1 MERPKVLKVE
11 VDTGR
16 ISLGMKPSLF
26 TASDDEMDVDDVDV
40 AGAGAGGRKKNVAT
54 EDPLMVNDDDE
65 EEMEGWGGGD
75 DSEDDSDDDD
85 EEEEEEEEE
94 EEDDDER
101 DPLAASDSDDDDD
114 DDDDA
119 SEPESD
125 EMDVDDEPDA
135 AAASA
140 SDSEDDE
147 DSDEDSEDS
156 DEDSEDSEDSDSDG
170 DDAGKKKLLD
180 DDVGLDWDADDAKK
194 TSSSAAA
201 AASADDNEK
210 PKSKREKAREKAN
223 REMELHRKEQALRDA
238 ADRAPETA
246 AEYEKLIMQTP
257 RSSYAWLKFV
267 AFHVSV
273 GAYDDA
279 RACLERALKAI
290 PASEEEERMNIWVA
304 YLNLENKHGKP
315 SPVEATERTFKR
327 ACQVANPKKLHLTLA
342 GVHERSGNDANARR
356 VLAEAVKKFS
366 QARSSITLVP
376 IRPRWRGERRSL
388 RTFPGVS
395 LRPPLAFNTRPR
407 RLSTPTDAFR
417 LHPDIRFVW
426 TITLRARKCG
436 SRTSERRSCRSTP
449 PTPAPAPAAAR
460 STRTS

>member
-26 TASDDEMDVDDVDV
+26 TASDDEMDVDDVDD
-40 AGAGAGGRKKNVAT
+40 AGVGAGGRKKNVAT

-75 DSEDDSDDDD
+75 DSEDDS
-85 EEEEEEEEE
+85 
-94 EEDDDER
+94 
-101 DPLAASDSDDDDD
+101 